1 VDLEL
6 KALLP
11 LRPTDHSSRPW
22 LRRRRDL
29 LLPLQR
35 SARATP
41 HGSDT
46 ARTAWCACCRCRRMR
61 RSRDLGS
68 SPCLPRVASR
78 LTGCLAVAAARR
90 SPSRRDSFTVRGWT
104 VFHLPS
110 THGHLRAVRFLRN
123 GRDSA
128 RIPDLDE
135 PSLSRLALPRLP
147 PAMARTPSLWHP
159 VLDTASD
166 PPPPAASLPLH
177 TDLLQPPARRA
188 SASSGIP
195 IGSYE

>member
-1 VDLEL
+1 MHLEL

-35 SARATP
+35 SARATA

-46 ARTAWCACCRCRRMR
+46 ARTAWGACCRCRRRR

-110 THGHLRAVRFLRN
+110 TPGYLRAVRSLRN

-128 RIPDLDE
+128 RIHDTDVLCRGSR
-135 PSLSRLALPRLP
+135 SLGCLAGLRRRRRGCP
-147 PAMARTPSLWHP
+147 PIRTRR
-159 VLDTASD
+159 
-166 PPPPAASLPLH
+166 
-177 TDLLQPPARRA
+177 QRRA
-188 SASSGIP
+188 VAGLEIAGGIAVVDDR
-195 IGSYE
+195 